1 MRSQQNRTKIVLL
14 TPLQTQ
20 TAVIYPMLRIGK
32 LTDYGVLLLTDMA
45 AAPGELRSATELAD
59 KHHLGGATV
68 AKVLKLLS
76 KAQLLETVRGS
87 GGGYRLCYE
96 ASAIRMSDII
106 AALEGPIA
114 LTECSVHDGNCSI
127 ESDCGVR
134 THWQVINN
142 AVSSALNNVTLAD
155 LVKPAS
161 AMPQEQHIPLTAVGG
176 LSRA

>member
-1 MRSQQNRTKIVLL
+1 
-14 TPLQTQ
+14 
-20 TAVIYPMLRIGK
+20 MLRIGK

-45 AAPGELRSATELAD
+45 AAPAQLRSATELAE

-76 KAQLLETVRGS
+76 KAGLLETVRGS
-87 GGGYRLCYE
+87 GGGYRLCCGAE
-96 ASAIRMSDII
+96 DVKVSDII

-142 AVSSALNNVTLAD
+142 AVHSALDKVTLAD
-155 LVKPAS
+155 LCRPAKDI
-161 AMPQEQHIPLTAVGG
+161 ETTVIPLEAVGG
-176 LSRA
+176 LSR